1 VISRESGLALGALP
15 MLETLGIHYEPSIL
29 AVIGFVIAVSFLG
42 SKLFQR
48 IGIPQVVGFIVI
60 GVILGP
66 SFLNFIPLEL
76 SDQLI
81 FISEIALGLIGF
93 DIGSHLLLG
102 ELRKLGR
109 SILFILL
116 FEAIGT
122 FVLVTAGIY
131 AITQSLHTALI
142 FGALAS
148 ATAPAATV
156 DVLAEYDAKGPLTTS
171 LLAVV
176 GMDDALALVLYS
188 IAAAFAVSL
197 LGHSGPPSA
206 LQIVQLPILEIGGS
220 LVLGIGLGFL
230 LDLIMCRMKRQ
241 HDAMAVSIGFV
252 LLAVGLS
259 EAFGFSLILTTMI
272 LGMVVVNRCAE
283 HGRHIRY
290 TIEQAGPVIY
300 VLFFTLVGARF
311 QISLLP
317 AMGLLGIAYVVLRS
331 TGKFF
336 GAWLGGTLGGAEPA
350 VRNNLGLGLLSQ
362 AGVAIG
368 LALAS
373 ASRFS
378 AYGPEGVALGAL
390 IVNVITATT
399 FVVQIV
405 GPICVKFAITRAGEV
420 GMATL
425 EHDAWA
431 SEGSTEGP
439 HVMPPLPKNGYVEPN
454 ASQSQSKQ
462 LGPAEFQYDE

>member
-1 VISRESGLALGALP
+1 MVDL
-15 MLETLGIHYEPSIL
+15 LGIHFEPNIL
-29 AVIGFVIAVSFLG
+29 TIVGLVIAVSFLG

-48 IGIPQVVGFIVI
+48 LGIPQVVGFIVI

-66 SFLNFIPLEL
+66 SFLNVVPLQL

-81 FISEIALGLIGF
+81 FVSEIALGLIGF
-93 DIGSHLLLG
+93 DIGSHLLFG
-102 ELRKLGR
+102 ELRHLGR

-131 AITQSLHTALI
+131 LLTQSWYTALI

-176 GMDDALALVLYS
+176 GMDDALALLLFS
-188 IAAAFAVSL
+188 IAAAFAESL
-197 LGHSGPPSA
+197 LASAGPPTV
-206 LQIVQLPILEIGGS
+206 LKILELPLIEIGGS
-220 LVLGIGLGFL
+220 LVLGAGLGLL
-230 LDLIMCRMKRQ
+230 LDRIMCRMKVQ

-252 LLAVGLS
+252 LLCVGLS
-259 EAFGFSLILTTMI
+259 EALGFSLILTTMI
-272 LGMVVVNRCAE
+272 LGMVVVNRCPE
-283 HGRHIRY
+283 HGRHVRF

-311 QISLLP
+311 QIGLLP
-317 AMGLLGIAYVVLRS
+317 SMGLLGVAYVLLRS
-331 TGKFF
+331 GGKFL
-336 GAWLGGTLGGAEPA
+336 GAWVGGYVGGAEPT
-350 VRNNLGLGLLSQ
+350 VRDNLGLGLLSQ

-373 ASRFS
+373 SRRFS
-378 AYGPEGVALGAL
+378 VYGDEGQALGAL
-390 IVNVITATT
+390 IINVITATT

-405 GPICVKFAITRAGEV
+405 GPICVKLAIRRAGEI
-420 GMATL
+420 GQATL

-439 HVMPPLPKNGYVEPN
+439 HVLPPLTADSV
-454 ASQSQSKQ
+454 Q
-462 LGPAEFQYDE
+462 DE

>member
-1 VISRESGLALGALP
+1 MMPEI
-15 MLETLGIHYEPSIL
+15 TNIHFDLDIL
-29 AVIGFVIAVSFLG
+29 AIIGLIIAVSFLG
-42 SKLFQR
+42 SKIFQR
-48 IGIPQVVGFIVI
+48 VGIPQVVGFIVI

-66 SFLNFIPLEL
+66 SFLNIVPLEL
-76 SDQLI
+76 TDELL
-81 FISEIALGLIGF
+81 FVSEIALGLIGF
-93 DIGSHLLLG
+93 DIGSHLFFG
-102 ELRKLGR
+102 ELRRLGR

-122 FVLVTAGIY
+122 FALVTIGIY
-131 AITQSLHTALI
+131 TLTQSWHTALI

-156 DVLAEYDAKGPLTTS
+156 DVLAEYDAKGPLTTT

-176 GMDDALALVLYS
+176 GMDDALALLLYS
-188 IAAAFAVSL
+188 ITAAFAESL
-197 LGHSGPPSA
+197 LAQSGPPSM
-206 LQIVQLPILEIGGS
+206 LQILELPLIEIGGS
-220 LVLGIGLGFL
+220 LVLGVGMGLL
-230 LDLIMCRMKRQ
+230 LDRIMCRMKVQ

-252 LLAVGLS
+252 LMSVGLS
-259 EAFGFSLILTTMI
+259 ETFGFSLILTTMI
-272 LGMVVVNRCAE
+272 LGIVVVNRCPE
-283 HGRHIRY
+283 HGRHVRF

-311 QISLLP
+311 QIALLP
-317 AMGLLGIAYVVLRS
+317 AMGLLGVAYVLLRS
-331 TGKFF
+331 TGKFL
-336 GAWLGGTLGGAEPA
+336 GAWLGGTVGRAQPV

-378 AYGPEGVALGAL
+378 AYGEEGQALGAL
-390 IVNVITATT
+390 IINVITATT
-399 FVVQIV
+399 FVVQII
-405 GPICVKFAITRAGEV
+405 GPICVKFAISRAGEI
-420 GMATL
+420 GQATL

-439 HVMPPLPKNGYVEPN
+439 HVLPPIQLE
-454 ASQSQSKQ
+454 ASN
-462 LGPAEFQYDE
+462 DD

>member
-1 VISRESGLALGALP
+1 
-15 MLETLGIHYEPSIL
+15 MLESLGIHFEPNIL
-29 AVIGFVIAVSFLG
+29 ALIGLIIAVSFLG

-48 IGIPQVVGFIVI
+48 FGIPQVVGFIVI
-60 GVILGP
+60 GVLLGP
-66 SFLNFIPLEL
+66 SFLNFVPLEL
-76 SDQLI
+76 SRELL

-93 DIGSHLLLG
+93 DIGSHLLFG
-102 ELRKLGR
+102 ELRRLGR

-116 FEAIGT
+116 FEALGT
-122 FVLVTAGIY
+122 FVLVSVGIY

-156 DVLAEYDAKGPLTTS
+156 DVLAEYDAKGPLTTT

-176 GMDDALALVLYS
+176 GMDDALALVLFS
-188 IAAAFAVSL
+188 VAAAFAESL
-197 LGHSGPPSA
+197 LAQSGPPSV
-206 LQIVQLPILEIGGS
+206 LQMVQLPLIEIGGS
-220 LVLGIGLGFL
+220 LVLGVGLGLL
-230 LDLIMCRMKRQ
+230 LDRIMCRMRVQ

-252 LLAVGLS
+252 FLGVGLS

-272 LGMVVVNRCAE
+272 LGMVVVNRCPE
-283 HGRHIRY
+283 HGRHIRF

-311 QISLLP
+311 QVGLLP
-317 AMGLLGIAYVVLRS
+317 TMGLLGVAYVLLRS
-331 TGKFF
+331 GGKFF
-336 GAWLGGTLGGAEPA
+336 GAWLGGTMGGAEPV

-368 LALAS
+368 LALSS
-373 ASRFS
+373 ANRFS
-378 AYGPEGVALGAL
+378 AYGAEGQALGAL
-390 IVNVITATT
+390 IINVITATT

-405 GPICVKFAITRAGEV
+405 GPICVKFAISRAGEI

-439 HVMPPLPKNGYVEPN
+439 HVLPPMPVE
-454 ASQSQSKQ
+454 SV
-462 LGPAEFQYDE
+462 EHD

>member
-1 VISRESGLALGALP
+1 MDEFLG
-15 MLETLGIHYEPSIL
+15 LGIHFEPNIL
-29 AVIGFVIAVSFLG
+29 AVIGLIIAVSFLG

-48 IGIPQVVGFIVI
+48 FGIPQVVGFIVV
-60 GVILGP
+60 GVLLGP
-66 SFLNFIPLEL
+66 SLLNIVPLEL
-76 SDQLI
+76 SDQLL

-93 DIGSHLLLG
+93 DIGSHLLFG
-102 ELRKLGR
+102 ELRRLGR

-122 FVLVTAGIY
+122 FILVTLGIY
-131 AITQSLHTALI
+131 ALTQSFYTALI

-156 DVLAEYDAKGPLTTS
+156 DVLAEYDAKGPLTTT

-176 GMDDALALVLYS
+176 GMDDALALLLFSVT
-188 IAAAFAVSL
+188 AAFAESL
-197 LGHSGPPSA
+197 LAHSGPPSV
-206 LQIVQLPILEIGGS
+206 LQILELPLIEIGGS
-220 LVLGIGLGFL
+220 LILGVGLGLL
-230 LDLIMCRMKRQ
+230 LDQIMCRMKVQ
-241 HDAMAVSIGFV
+241 HDAMAISIGFV
-252 LLAVGLS
+252 FLAVGLS

-272 LGMVVVNRCAE
+272 LGTVVVNRCPE

-311 QISLLP
+311 QVSLLP
-317 AMGLLGIAYVVLRS
+317 SMGLLGVAYVLLRS
-331 TGKFF
+331 GGKYF
-336 GAWLGGTLGGAEPA
+336 GAWLGGTVGGAEPA

-368 LALAS
+368 LALSS
-373 ASRFS
+373 ANRFS
-378 AYGPEGVALGAL
+378 AYGEEGQALGAL
-390 IVNVITATT
+390 IINVITATT

-405 GPICVKFAITRAGEV
+405 GPICVKFAISRAGEI
-420 GMATL
+420 GQATL
-425 EHDAWA
+425 AHDAWA

-439 HVMPPLPKNGYVEPN
+439 HVLPPMRVE
-454 ASQSQSKQ
+454 A
-462 LGPAEFQYDE
+462 ADDE

>member
-1 VISRESGLALGALP
+1 VGVRGRASGLCSGGRSRLLHHEVAVPVIATVQ
-15 MLETLGIHYEPSIL
+15 EILGIPYQPNIL
-29 AVIGFVIAVSFLG
+29 TVIGLIIAVSFLG

-48 IGIPQVVGFIVI
+48 VGIPQVVGFIVV
-60 GVILGP
+60 GVLLGP
-66 SFLNFIPLEL
+66 SLLNLVPLQL
-76 SDQLI
+76 SEELI

-93 DIGSHLLLG
+93 DIGSHLLFS
-102 ELRKLGR
+102 ELRRLGR
-109 SILFILL
+109 SILIILL
-116 FEAIGT
+116 FEAVGT
-122 FVLVTAGIY
+122 FLLVTIGVY
-131 AITQSLHTALI
+131 LITDSVYTALI

-156 DVLAEYDAKGPLTTS
+156 DVLAEYEARGPLTTS

-176 GMDDALALVLYS
+176 GLDDALALILYS
-188 IAAAFAVSL
+188 VAAAFAESL
-197 LGHSGPPSA
+197 LAQSGGPS
-206 LQIVQLPILEIGGS
+206 LLTMIELPLLEIGGS
-220 LVLGIGLGFL
+220 ALLGIGLGLL
-230 LDLIMCRMKRQ
+230 LDRVMCRMKVQ

-252 LLAVGLS
+252 FLAVGLS

-272 LGMVVVNRCAE
+272 LGMVIVNRCAE
-283 HGRHIRY
+283 HGRHIRF

-311 QISLLP
+311 QVSLLP
-317 AMGLLGIAYVVLRS
+317 TMGLLGLAYIVLRS

-336 GAWLGGTLGGAEPA
+336 GAWFGGYLGGAEPT

-368 LALAS
+368 LALSS

-378 AYGPEGVALGAL
+378 VYGEEGQALGAL
-390 IVNVITATT
+390 VINVITATT

-405 GPICVKFAITRAGEV
+405 GPVCVKIAISRAGEI
-420 GMATL
+420 GQAAL
-425 EHDAWA
+425 DYDAWA

-439 HVMPPLPKNGYVEPN
+439 HTLPPM
-454 ASQSQSKQ
+454 
-462 LGPAEFQYDE
+462 PAEEITHD